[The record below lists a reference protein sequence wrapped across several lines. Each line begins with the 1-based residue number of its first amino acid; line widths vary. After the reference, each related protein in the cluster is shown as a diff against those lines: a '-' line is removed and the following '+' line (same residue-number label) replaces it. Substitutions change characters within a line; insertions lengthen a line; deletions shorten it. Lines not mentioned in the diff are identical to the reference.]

1 MGRKWPDAQR
11 SEHKALRSV
20 IWSGALGAQEGWC
33 CGPVEF
39 HCYTAVHLPMHLCSI
54 LSRQHPRAYQ
64 WRAETRA
71 RLSSPV
77 PCRHNVLTI
86 KEIHS
91 YSAKAGNGN
100 PVKQP
105 AISACA
111 LCITAAF
118 LLFPFLLP
126 CCSPSPKEMLGLHFV
141 CAGSSAS
148 AFRERYFPG
157 LRLPKHFPGTCLPS
171 VVRDREPDIWSD
183 PQPLCLSLSSSS
195 WAVSDRECMKR
206 GSWLVMW
213 GRFRSL
219 GPAKFI

>member
-20 IWSGALGAQEGWC
+20 IWSRAQGAQEGWC

-64 WRAETRA
+64 RRAETRA

-157 LRLPKHFPGTCLPS
+157 LRLPKHFPGTCLPLRGPRQRTRRLVWS
-171 VVRDREPDIWSD
+171 AAVVFVAVIELLS
-183 PQPLCLSLSSSS
+183 CLWQNVHEEGFL
-195 WAVSDRECMKR
+195 AGDVRQ
-206 GSWLVMW
+206 V
-213 GRFRSL
+213 
-219 GPAKFI
+219 